1 MTSILVVDD
10 DRAFCQ
16 VVTETLAK
24 AGYETRMVN
33 DGREAMRQLE
43 DNPVDIV
50 VTDIFMP
57 RADGMEVISMLRR
70 VSPSTRII
78 VMSGYDNA
86 DNIDFLQV
94 AITFGATSILKKPFR
109 AAELLKAVADC
120 SPADS

>member
-1 MTSILVVDD
+1 
-10 DRAFCQ
+10 
-16 VVTETLAK
+16 
-24 AGYETRMVN
+24 
-33 DGREAMRQLE
+33 MRQLE

-78 VMSGYDNA
+78 AMSGYDNA
-86 DNIDFLQV
+86 DDIDFLQV

>member
-1 MTSILVVDD
+1 MTLTGRHGQNTFGGRFNQLTNFPDMIGHTKLH
-10 DRAFCQ
+10 
-16 VVTETLAK
+16 
-24 AGYETRMVN
+24 
-33 DGREAMRQLE
+33 GREAMRQLE

-78 VMSGYDNA
+78 AMSGYDNA
-86 DNIDFLQV
+86 DDIDFLQV